1 MVQTGC
7 IVAGE
12 VTDSTLL
19 RGARIESGAT
29 VKNCLIGE
37 GAIIGK
43 DAKLSGVVVGHRSV
57 VPPGHIQS
65 EGTF

>member
-1 MVQTGC
+1 MVQDDC
-7 IVAGE
+7 VVFGE
-12 VTDSTLL
+12 VIDSTLL
-19 RGARIESGAT
+19 KGAHIQAGAS
-29 VKNCLIGE
+29 VRNCLIGE

-43 DAKLSGVVVGHRSV
+43 DAKLSNVIVGHRQV